1 MKYSLLVVVVVV
13 VSRAFGVCVEYLR
26 FLRSRVFFLSTC
38 DKKHRH
44 RNFLLRKKKHN
55 PSIAFFF
62 FFSLAFTTIRTLIQR
77 LRRTVTLA
85 TTTTTT
91 TTRRRMRIAAMPF
104 QRCRASSSATS
115 CSFTSSSSSS
125 AFSGNTRA
133 QLQQKLYRR
142 LPQKRYYSASVSS
155 EQQQQEQQQQR
166 KQTTSFADLGVPKQ
180 IVDLLRNA
188 GIEKPSVAQLAAL
201 PELIDLRK
209 LGGENE
215 EDAKAWSV
223 SMPSIAMQSHTGS
236 GKTLAYLIP
245 IFCDILRE
253 EEAME
258 KMDRDQKR
266 HVNDVRAMI
275 VAPSQELAMQIVR
288 TIETVL
294 GPYGKDIT
302 QQLIGGANAKRQEEG
317 LRKKR
322 PFIVVG
328 TPGRIAEMSRMGVLK
343 THGVSTLVIDEAD
356 DLLAS
361 NFRRDMARINEHCGK
376 GAKGGRRTIICSA
389 TLKKETMDAY
399 AYVAPDLKL
408 VLADYEM
415 NKPVESADDDDINK
429 TKDDRKEGTKE
440 ENIDNI
446 DDGKKEGEEED
457 IVEKARREAQMKKQ
471 VMINAEEQ
479 QVMNRGAVALPPHLQ
494 HLFIQAD
501 LNRKVDVLRRAVH
514 AMDVQR
520 CLIFVNFGRRSK
532 DVEGKLSARG
542 MPVASLH
549 GDMDKIQ
556 RERVLKKFK
565 SGEVRALLVSDLA
578 ARGLDIP
585 NCDCVFNLELPT
597 DEVHYVHR
605 AGRTGRMGAPGVV
618 VSISEQKENF
628 VLDKFAQKL
637 GIEIVKASPERG
649 RMNVKG
655 DKATF

>member
-1 MKYSLLVVVVVV
+1 MKMGSLTTRLH
-13 VSRAFGVCVEYLR
+13 
-26 FLRSRVFFLSTC
+26 VF
-38 DKKHRH
+38 R
-44 RNFLLRKKKHN
+44 RGGY
-55 PSIAFFF
+55 A
-62 FFSLAFTTIRTLIQR
+62 TT
-77 LRRTVTLA
+77 RRTTRP

-91 TTRRRMRIAAMPF
+91 AAPLTTFLNERERGRRFGTDTNNAFLARTAAAA
-104 QRCRASSSATS
+104 RDDDAGE
-115 CSFTSSSSSS
+115 TSSSSSS
-125 AFSGNTRA
+125 
-133 QLQQKLYRR
+133 
-142 LPQKRYYSASVSS
+142 SS
-155 EQQQQEQQQQR
+155 S
-166 KQTTSFADLGVPKQ
+166 SFADLGVPKQ
-180 IVDLLRNA
+180 IVDALRAA

-201 PELIDLRK
+201 PELIDSRTSED
-209 LGGENE
+209 EN
-215 EDAKAWSV
+215 DAARSQ

-258 KMDRDQKR
+258 KMDRNQKR

-294 GPYGKDIT
+294 GPYGRDIT
-302 QQLIGGANAKRQEEG
+302 QQLIGGANARRQEQG

-376 GAKGGRRTIICSA
+376 GVKGGRRTIICSA
-389 TLKKETMDAY
+389 TLRKETLDAY
-399 AYVAPDLKL
+399 AYVSPDLKL
-408 VLADYEM
+408 ILADYEM
-415 NKPVESADDDDINK
+415 NKTKEDADAV
-429 TKDDRKEGTKE
+429 KE
-440 ENIDNI
+440 ENETG
-446 DDGKKEGEEED
+446 DDED
-457 IVEKARREAQMKKQ
+457 VVEKVRRKAQMEKQ
-471 VMINAEEQ
+471 VTINAEEQ
-479 QVMNRGAVALPPHLQ
+479 QMMNRGAVALPPHLQ

-501 LNRKVDVLRRAVH
+501 RNRKVDVLRRAVH

-585 NCDCVFNLELPT
+585 NCDCVINLELPT

-618 VSISEQKENF
+618 VSICEQKENF
-628 VLDKFAQKL
+628 VVDKFAQKL
-637 GIEIVKASPERG
+637 GIEIVGASPEHG

>member
-1 MKYSLLVVVVVV
+1 MGSLTTRLHVFRCGGYATTTTTAAAGRCRGG
-13 VSRAFGVCVEYLR
+13 VSRSKREKGG
-26 FLRSRVFFLSTC
+26 SR
-38 DKKHRH
+38 
-44 RNFLLRKKKHN
+44 
-55 PSIAFFF
+55 
-62 FFSLAFTTIRTLIQR
+62 TII
-77 LRRTVTLA
+77 

-91 TTRRRMRIAAMPF
+91 TTTAVMAVMKRGAPTTLNERERGRRFGKDAFLARAAAA
-104 QRCRASSSATS
+104 REDDARET
-115 CSFTSSSSSS
+115 
-125 AFSGNTRA
+125 
-133 QLQQKLYRR
+133 L
-142 LPQKRYYSASVSS
+142 
-155 EQQQQEQQQQR
+155 
-166 KQTTSFADLGVPKQ
+166 SFADLGVPKQ
-180 IVDLLRNA
+180 IVDVLRAA

-201 PELIDLRK
+201 PELIDSRTSED
-209 LGGENE
+209 EN
-215 EDAKAWSV
+215 DAAWSQ

-258 KMDRDQKR
+258 KMDRNQKR

-294 GPYGKDIT
+294 GPYGRDIA
-302 QQLIGGANAKRQEEG
+302 QQLIGGANARRQEQG

-356 DLLAS
+356 ELLAS

-376 GAKGGRRTIICSA
+376 GVKGGRRTIICSA
-389 TLKKETMDAY
+389 TLRKETLDAY
-399 AYVAPDLKL
+399 AYVSPDLKL
-408 VLADYEM
+408 ILADYEM
-415 NKPVESADDDDINK
+415 NKTKEDADAV
-429 TKDDRKEGTKE
+429 KE
-440 ENIDNI
+440 ENETE
-446 DDGKKEGEEED
+446 DDED
-457 IVEKARREAQMKKQ
+457 VVEKVRRKAQMEKQ
-471 VMINAEEQ
+471 VTINAEEQ
-479 QVMNRGAVALPPHLQ
+479 QMMNRGAVALPPHLQ

-501 LNRKVDVLRRAVH
+501 RNRKVDVLRRAVH

-585 NCDCVFNLELPT
+585 NCDCVINLELPT

-618 VSISEQKENF
+618 VSICEQRENF
-628 VLDKFAQKL
+628 VVDKFAQKL
-637 GIEIVKASPERG
+637 GIEIVGASPERG

>member
-1 MKYSLLVVVVVV
+1 MKMGSLTTRLH
-13 VSRAFGVCVEYLR
+13 
-26 FLRSRVFFLSTC
+26 VF
-38 DKKHRH
+38 R
-44 RNFLLRKKKHN
+44 RGGY
-55 PSIAFFF
+55 A
-62 FFSLAFTTIRTLIQR
+62 TTRPTTTR
-77 LRRTVTLA
+77 PTTTRR

-91 TTRRRMRIAAMPF
+91 AALTTFLNERERGRRFGTDTNNAFLARTAAAA
-104 QRCRASSSATS
+104 RDDDAGE
-115 CSFTSSSSSS
+115 TSSSSSS
-125 AFSGNTRA
+125 
-133 QLQQKLYRR
+133 
-142 LPQKRYYSASVSS
+142 SS
-155 EQQQQEQQQQR
+155 
-166 KQTTSFADLGVPKQ
+166 SFADLGVPKQ
-180 IVDLLRNA
+180 IVDALRAA

-201 PELIDLRK
+201 PELIDSRTSED
-209 LGGENE
+209 EN
-215 EDAKAWSV
+215 DAARSQ

-258 KMDRDQKR
+258 KMDRNQKR

-294 GPYGKDIT
+294 GPYGRDIT
-302 QQLIGGANAKRQEEG
+302 QQLIGGANARRQEQG

-376 GAKGGRRTIICSA
+376 GVKGGRRTIICSA
-389 TLKKETMDAY
+389 TLRKETLDAY
-399 AYVAPDLKL
+399 AYVSPDLKL
-408 VLADYEM
+408 ILADYEM
-415 NKPVESADDDDINK
+415 NKTKEDADAV
-429 TKDDRKEGTKE
+429 KE
-440 ENIDNI
+440 ENETG
-446 DDGKKEGEEED
+446 DDED
-457 IVEKARREAQMKKQ
+457 VVEKVRRKAQMEKQ
-471 VMINAEEQ
+471 VTINAEEQ
-479 QVMNRGAVALPPHLQ
+479 QMMNRGAVALPPHLQ

-501 LNRKVDVLRRAVH
+501 RNRKVDVLRRAVH

-585 NCDCVFNLELPT
+585 NCDCVINLELPT

-618 VSISEQKENF
+618 VSICEQKENF
-628 VLDKFAQKL
+628 VVDKFAQKL
-637 GIEIVKASPERG
+637 GIEIVGASPEHG

>member
-1 MKYSLLVVVVVV
+1 MKMGSLTTRLH
-13 VSRAFGVCVEYLR
+13 
-26 FLRSRVFFLSTC
+26 VF
-38 DKKHRH
+38 R
-44 RNFLLRKKKHN
+44 RGGY
-55 PSIAFFF
+55 A
-62 FFSLAFTTIRTLIQR
+62 TT
-77 LRRTVTLA
+77 RRTTRP

-91 TTRRRMRIAAMPF
+91 AAPLTTFLNERERGRRFGTDTNNAFLARTAAAA
-104 QRCRASSSATS
+104 RDDDAGE
-115 CSFTSSSSSS
+115 TSSSSSS
-125 AFSGNTRA
+125 S
-133 QLQQKLYRR
+133 
-142 LPQKRYYSASVSS
+142 
-155 EQQQQEQQQQR
+155 
-166 KQTTSFADLGVPKQ
+166 SFADLGVPKQ
-180 IVDLLRNA
+180 IVDALRAA

-201 PELIDLRK
+201 PELIDSRTSED
-209 LGGENE
+209 EN
-215 EDAKAWSV
+215 DAARSQ

-258 KMDRDQKR
+258 KMDRNQKR

-294 GPYGKDIT
+294 GPYGRDIT
-302 QQLIGGANAKRQEEG
+302 QQLIGGANARRQEQG

-376 GAKGGRRTIICSA
+376 GVKGGRRTIICSA
-389 TLKKETMDAY
+389 TLRKETLDAY
-399 AYVAPDLKL
+399 AYVSPDLKL
-408 VLADYEM
+408 ILADYEM
-415 NKPVESADDDDINK
+415 NKTKEDADAV
-429 TKDDRKEGTKE
+429 KE
-440 ENIDNI
+440 ENETG
-446 DDGKKEGEEED
+446 DDED
-457 IVEKARREAQMKKQ
+457 VVEKVRRKAQMEKQ
-471 VMINAEEQ
+471 VTINAEEQ
-479 QVMNRGAVALPPHLQ
+479 QMMNRGAVALPPHLQ

-501 LNRKVDVLRRAVH
+501 RNRKVDVLRRAVH

-549 GDMDKIQ
+549 GDLDKIQ

-585 NCDCVFNLELPT
+585 NCDCVINLELPT

-618 VSISEQKENF
+618 VSICEQKENF
-628 VLDKFAQKL
+628 VVDKFAQKL
-637 GIEIVKASPERG
+637 GIEIVGASPEHG

>member
-1 MKYSLLVVVVVV
+1 MKMGSLTTRLH
-13 VSRAFGVCVEYLR
+13 
-26 FLRSRVFFLSTC
+26 VF
-38 DKKHRH
+38 R
-44 RNFLLRKKKHN
+44 RGGY
-55 PSIAFFF
+55 A
-62 FFSLAFTTIRTLIQR
+62 TT
-77 LRRTVTLA
+77 RRTTRP
-85 TTTTTT
+85 TTTTTAAPLT
-91 TTRRRMRIAAMPF
+91 TFLNERERGRRFGTDTNNAFLARTAAAA
-104 QRCRASSSATS
+104 RDDDAGE
-115 CSFTSSSSSS
+115 TSSSS
-125 AFSGNTRA
+125 
-133 QLQQKLYRR
+133 
-142 LPQKRYYSASVSS
+142 
-155 EQQQQEQQQQR
+155 
-166 KQTTSFADLGVPKQ
+166 SFADLGVPKQ
-180 IVDLLRNA
+180 IVDALRAA

-201 PELIDLRK
+201 PELIDSRTSED
-209 LGGENE
+209 EN
-215 EDAKAWSV
+215 DAARSQ

-258 KMDRDQKR
+258 KMDRNQKR

-294 GPYGKDIT
+294 GPYGRDIT
-302 QQLIGGANAKRQEEG
+302 QQLIGGANARRQEQG

-376 GAKGGRRTIICSA
+376 GVKGGRRTIICSA
-389 TLKKETMDAY
+389 TLRKETLDAY
-399 AYVAPDLKL
+399 AYVSPDLKL
-408 VLADYEM
+408 ILADYEM
-415 NKPVESADDDDINK
+415 NKTKEDADAV
-429 TKDDRKEGTKE
+429 KE
-440 ENIDNI
+440 ENETG
-446 DDGKKEGEEED
+446 DDED
-457 IVEKARREAQMKKQ
+457 VVEKVRRKAQMEKQ
-471 VMINAEEQ
+471 VTINAEEQ
-479 QVMNRGAVALPPHLQ
+479 QMMNRGAVALPPHLQ

-501 LNRKVDVLRRAVH
+501 RNRKVDVLRRAVH

-585 NCDCVFNLELPT
+585 NCDCVINLELPT

-618 VSISEQKENF
+618 VSICEQKENF
-628 VLDKFAQKL
+628 VVDKFAQKL
-637 GIEIVKASPERG
+637 GIEIVGASPEHG

>member
-1 MKYSLLVVVVVV
+1 MKMGSLTTRLH
-13 VSRAFGVCVEYLR
+13 
-26 FLRSRVFFLSTC
+26 VF
-38 DKKHRH
+38 R
-44 RNFLLRKKKHN
+44 RGGY
-55 PSIAFFF
+55 A
-62 FFSLAFTTIRTLIQR
+62 TT
-77 LRRTVTLA
+77 RRTTRP

-91 TTRRRMRIAAMPF
+91 ATPLTTFLNERERGRRFRTDTNNAFLARTAAAA
-104 QRCRASSSATS
+104 RDDDAGE
-115 CSFTSSSSSS
+115 TSSSSSS
-125 AFSGNTRA
+125 
-133 QLQQKLYRR
+133 
-142 LPQKRYYSASVSS
+142 SS
-155 EQQQQEQQQQR
+155 S
-166 KQTTSFADLGVPKQ
+166 SFADLGVPKQ
-180 IVDLLRNA
+180 IVDALRAA

-201 PELIDLRK
+201 PELIDSRTSED
-209 LGGENE
+209 EN
-215 EDAKAWSV
+215 DAARSQ

-258 KMDRDQKR
+258 KMDRNQKR

-294 GPYGKDIT
+294 GPYGRDIT
-302 QQLIGGANAKRQEEG
+302 QQLIGGANARRQEQG

-376 GAKGGRRTIICSA
+376 GVKGGRRTIICSA
-389 TLKKETMDAY
+389 TLRKETLDAY
-399 AYVAPDLKL
+399 AYVSPDLKL
-408 VLADYEM
+408 ILADYEM
-415 NKPVESADDDDINK
+415 NKTKEDADAV
-429 TKDDRKEGTKE
+429 KE
-440 ENIDNI
+440 ENETG
-446 DDGKKEGEEED
+446 DDED
-457 IVEKARREAQMKKQ
+457 VVEKVRRKAQMEKQ
-471 VMINAEEQ
+471 VTINAEEQ
-479 QVMNRGAVALPPHLQ
+479 QMMNRGAVALPPHLQ

-501 LNRKVDVLRRAVH
+501 RNRKVDVLRRAVH

-549 GDMDKIQ
+549 GDLDKIQ

-585 NCDCVFNLELPT
+585 NCDCVINLELPT

-618 VSISEQKENF
+618 VSICEQKENF
-628 VLDKFAQKL
+628 VVDKFAQKL
-637 GIEIVKASPERG
+637 GIEIVGASPEHG

>member
-1 MKYSLLVVVVVV
+1 MKMGSLTTRLH
-13 VSRAFGVCVEYLR
+13 
-26 FLRSRVFFLSTC
+26 VF
-38 DKKHRH
+38 R
-44 RNFLLRKKKHN
+44 RGGY
-55 PSIAFFF
+55 A
-62 FFSLAFTTIRTLIQR
+62 TT
-77 LRRTVTLA
+77 RRTTRP

-91 TTRRRMRIAAMPF
+91 ATPLTTFLNERERGRRFRTDTNNAFLARTAAAA
-104 QRCRASSSATS
+104 RDDDAGE
-115 CSFTSSSSSS
+115 TSSSSSS
-125 AFSGNTRA
+125 S
-133 QLQQKLYRR
+133 
-142 LPQKRYYSASVSS
+142 
-155 EQQQQEQQQQR
+155 
-166 KQTTSFADLGVPKQ
+166 SFADLGVPKQ
-180 IVDLLRNA
+180 IVDALRAA

-201 PELIDLRK
+201 PELIDSRTSED
-209 LGGENE
+209 EN
-215 EDAKAWSV
+215 DAARSQ

-258 KMDRDQKR
+258 KMDRNQKR

-294 GPYGKDIT
+294 GPYGRDIT
-302 QQLIGGANAKRQEEG
+302 QQLIGGANARRQEQG

-376 GAKGGRRTIICSA
+376 GVKGGRRTIICSA
-389 TLKKETMDAY
+389 TLRKETLDAY
-399 AYVAPDLKL
+399 AYVSPDLKL
-408 VLADYEM
+408 ILADYEM
-415 NKPVESADDDDINK
+415 NKTKEDADAV
-429 TKDDRKEGTKE
+429 KE
-440 ENIDNI
+440 ENETG
-446 DDGKKEGEEED
+446 DDED
-457 IVEKARREAQMKKQ
+457 VVEKVRRKAQMEKQ
-471 VMINAEEQ
+471 VTINAEEQ
-479 QVMNRGAVALPPHLQ
+479 QMMNRGAVALPPHLQ

-501 LNRKVDVLRRAVH
+501 RNRKVDVLRRAVH

-585 NCDCVFNLELPT
+585 NCDCVINLELPT

-618 VSISEQKENF
+618 VSICEQKENF
-628 VLDKFAQKL
+628 VVDKFAQKL
-637 GIEIVKASPERG
+637 GIEIVGASPEHG

>member
-1 MKYSLLVVVVVV
+1 
-13 VSRAFGVCVEYLR
+13 
-26 FLRSRVFFLSTC
+26 
-38 DKKHRH
+38 
-44 RNFLLRKKKHN
+44 
-55 PSIAFFF
+55 
-62 FFSLAFTTIRTLIQR
+62 
-77 LRRTVTLA
+77 
-85 TTTTTT
+85 
-91 TTRRRMRIAAMPF
+91 MPF
-104 QRCRASSSATS
+104 QRCASSSATS
-115 CSFTSSSSSS
+115 CSFTSSSSS

-133 QLQQKLYRR
+133 QLQQKLCYRR

-155 EQQQQEQQQQR
+155 EQQQQQQQQ
-166 KQTTSFADLGVPKQ
+166 KQTSSFADLGVPKQ

-258 KMDRDQKR
+258 KMDRNQKR

-302 QQLIGGANAKRQEEG
+302 QQLIGGANARRQEEG

-429 TKDDRKEGTKE
+429 IKDDGKEGTKE
-440 ENIDNI
+440 ENN
-446 DDGKKEGEEED
+446 DDKKEEGEEED

>member
-1 MKYSLLVVVVVV
+1 MGSLTTRLH
-13 VSRAFGVCVEYLR
+13 
-26 FLRSRVFFLSTC
+26 VF
-38 DKKHRH
+38 R
-44 RNFLLRKKKHN
+44 RGGY
-55 PSIAFFF
+55 A
-62 FFSLAFTTIRTLIQR
+62 TT
-77 LRRTVTLA
+77 RRTTRP

-91 TTRRRMRIAAMPF
+91 AAPLTTFLNERERGRRFRTDTNNAFLARTAAAA
-104 QRCRASSSATS
+104 RDDDAGE
-115 CSFTSSSSSS
+115 TSSSSSS
-125 AFSGNTRA
+125 
-133 QLQQKLYRR
+133 
-142 LPQKRYYSASVSS
+142 SS
-155 EQQQQEQQQQR
+155 
-166 KQTTSFADLGVPKQ
+166 SFADLGVPKQ
-180 IVDLLRNA
+180 IVDALRAA

-201 PELIDLRK
+201 PELIDSRTSED
-209 LGGENE
+209 EN
-215 EDAKAWSV
+215 DAARSQ

-258 KMDRDQKR
+258 KMDRNQKR

-294 GPYGKDIT
+294 GPYGRDIT
-302 QQLIGGANAKRQEEG
+302 QQLIGGANARRQEQG

-376 GAKGGRRTIICSA
+376 GVKGGRRTIICSA
-389 TLKKETMDAY
+389 TLRKETLDAY
-399 AYVAPDLKL
+399 AYVSPDLKL
-408 VLADYEM
+408 ILADYEM
-415 NKPVESADDDDINK
+415 NKTKEDADAV
-429 TKDDRKEGTKE
+429 KE
-440 ENIDNI
+440 ENETG
-446 DDGKKEGEEED
+446 DDED
-457 IVEKARREAQMKKQ
+457 VVEKVRRKAQMEKQ
-471 VMINAEEQ
+471 VTINAEEQ
-479 QVMNRGAVALPPHLQ
+479 QMMNRGAVALPPHLQ

-501 LNRKVDVLRRAVH
+501 RNRKVDVLRRAVH

-585 NCDCVFNLELPT
+585 NCDCVINLELPT

-618 VSISEQKENF
+618 VSICEQKENF
-628 VLDKFAQKL
+628 VVDKFAQKL
-637 GIEIVKASPERG
+637 GIEIVGASPEHG

>member
-1 MKYSLLVVVVVV
+1 MKMGSLTTRLH
-13 VSRAFGVCVEYLR
+13 
-26 FLRSRVFFLSTC
+26 VF
-38 DKKHRH
+38 R
-44 RNFLLRKKKHN
+44 RGGY
-55 PSIAFFF
+55 A
-62 FFSLAFTTIRTLIQR
+62 TT
-77 LRRTVTLA
+77 RRTTRP

-91 TTRRRMRIAAMPF
+91 AAPLTTFLNERERGRRFRTDTNNAFLARTAAAA
-104 QRCRASSSATS
+104 RDDDAGE
-115 CSFTSSSSSS
+115 TSSSSSS
-125 AFSGNTRA
+125 
-133 QLQQKLYRR
+133 
-142 LPQKRYYSASVSS
+142 SS
-155 EQQQQEQQQQR
+155 
-166 KQTTSFADLGVPKQ
+166 SFADLGVPKQ
-180 IVDLLRNA
+180 IVDALRAA

-201 PELIDLRK
+201 PELIDSRTSED
-209 LGGENE
+209 EN
-215 EDAKAWSV
+215 DAARSQ

-258 KMDRDQKR
+258 KMDRNQKR
-266 HVNDVRAMI
+266 HVNDIRAMI

-294 GPYGKDIT
+294 GPYGRDIT
-302 QQLIGGANAKRQEEG
+302 QQLIGGANARRQEQG

-376 GAKGGRRTIICSA
+376 GVKGGRRTIICSA
-389 TLKKETMDAY
+389 TLRKETLDAY
-399 AYVAPDLKL
+399 AYVSPDLKL
-408 VLADYEM
+408 ILADYEM
-415 NKPVESADDDDINK
+415 NKTKEDADAV
-429 TKDDRKEGTKE
+429 KE
-440 ENIDNI
+440 ENETG
-446 DDGKKEGEEED
+446 DDED
-457 IVEKARREAQMKKQ
+457 VVEKVRRKAQMEKQ
-471 VMINAEEQ
+471 VTINAEEQ
-479 QVMNRGAVALPPHLQ
+479 QMMNRGAVALPPHLQ

-501 LNRKVDVLRRAVH
+501 RNRKVDVLRRAVH

-549 GDMDKIQ
+549 GDLDKIQ

-585 NCDCVFNLELPT
+585 NCDCVINLELPT

-618 VSISEQKENF
+618 VSICEQKENF
-628 VLDKFAQKL
+628 VVDKFAQKL
-637 GIEIVKASPERG
+637 GIEIVGASPEHG

>member
-1 MKYSLLVVVVVV
+1 MKMGSLTTRLH
-13 VSRAFGVCVEYLR
+13 
-26 FLRSRVFFLSTC
+26 VF
-38 DKKHRH
+38 R
-44 RNFLLRKKKHN
+44 RGGY
-55 PSIAFFF
+55 A
-62 FFSLAFTTIRTLIQR
+62 TT
-77 LRRTVTLA
+77 RRTTRP

-91 TTRRRMRIAAMPF
+91 ATPLTTFLNERERGRRFRTDTNNAFLARTAAAA
-104 QRCRASSSATS
+104 RDDDAGE
-115 CSFTSSSSSS
+115 TSSSSSS
-125 AFSGNTRA
+125 
-133 QLQQKLYRR
+133 
-142 LPQKRYYSASVSS
+142 SS
-155 EQQQQEQQQQR
+155 SS
-166 KQTTSFADLGVPKQ
+166 SFADLGVPKQ
-180 IVDLLRNA
+180 IVDALRAA

-201 PELIDLRK
+201 PELIDSRTSED
-209 LGGENE
+209 EN
-215 EDAKAWSV
+215 DAARSQ

-258 KMDRDQKR
+258 KMDRNQKR

-294 GPYGKDIT
+294 GPYGRDIT
-302 QQLIGGANAKRQEEG
+302 QQLIGGANARRQEQG

-376 GAKGGRRTIICSA
+376 GVKGGRRTIICSA
-389 TLKKETMDAY
+389 TLRKETLDAY
-399 AYVAPDLKL
+399 AYVSPDLKL
-408 VLADYEM
+408 ILADYEM
-415 NKPVESADDDDINK
+415 NKTKEDADAV
-429 TKDDRKEGTKE
+429 KE
-440 ENIDNI
+440 ENETG
-446 DDGKKEGEEED
+446 DDED
-457 IVEKARREAQMKKQ
+457 VVEKVRRKAQMEKQ
-471 VMINAEEQ
+471 VTINAEEQ
-479 QVMNRGAVALPPHLQ
+479 QMMNRGAVALPPHLQ

-501 LNRKVDVLRRAVH
+501 RNRKVDVLRRAVH

-549 GDMDKIQ
+549 GDLDKIQ

-585 NCDCVFNLELPT
+585 NCDCVINLELPT

-618 VSISEQKENF
+618 VSICEQKENF
-628 VLDKFAQKL
+628 VVDKFAQKL
-637 GIEIVKASPERG
+637 GIEIVGASPANG

>member
-1 MKYSLLVVVVVV
+1 MKMGSLTTRLH
-13 VSRAFGVCVEYLR
+13 
-26 FLRSRVFFLSTC
+26 VF
-38 DKKHRH
+38 R
-44 RNFLLRKKKHN
+44 RGGY
-55 PSIAFFF
+55 A
-62 FFSLAFTTIRTLIQR
+62 TT
-77 LRRTVTLA
+77 RRTTRP

-91 TTRRRMRIAAMPF
+91 ATPLTTFLNERERGRRFRTDTNNAFLARTAAAA
-104 QRCRASSSATS
+104 RDDDAGE
-115 CSFTSSSSSS
+115 TSSSSSS
-125 AFSGNTRA
+125 
-133 QLQQKLYRR
+133 
-142 LPQKRYYSASVSS
+142 SS
-155 EQQQQEQQQQR
+155 
-166 KQTTSFADLGVPKQ
+166 SFADLGVPKQ
-180 IVDLLRNA
+180 IVDALRAA

-201 PELIDLRK
+201 PELIDSRTSED
-209 LGGENE
+209 EN
-215 EDAKAWSV
+215 DAARSQ

-258 KMDRDQKR
+258 KMDRNQKR

-294 GPYGKDIT
+294 GPYGRDIT
-302 QQLIGGANAKRQEEG
+302 QQLIGGANARRQEQG

-376 GAKGGRRTIICSA
+376 GVKGGRRTIICSA
-389 TLKKETMDAY
+389 TLRKETLDAY
-399 AYVAPDLKL
+399 AYVSPDLKL
-408 VLADYEM
+408 ILADYEM
-415 NKPVESADDDDINK
+415 NKTKEDADAV
-429 TKDDRKEGTKE
+429 KE
-440 ENIDNI
+440 ENETG
-446 DDGKKEGEEED
+446 DDED
-457 IVEKARREAQMKKQ
+457 VVEKVRRKAQMEKQ
-471 VMINAEEQ
+471 VTINAEEQ
-479 QVMNRGAVALPPHLQ
+479 QMMNRGAVALPPHLQ

-501 LNRKVDVLRRAVH
+501 RNRKVDVLRRAVH

-549 GDMDKIQ
+549 GDLDKIQ

-585 NCDCVFNLELPT
+585 NCDCVINLELPT

-618 VSISEQKENF
+618 VSICEQKENF
-628 VLDKFAQKL
+628 VVDKFAQKL
-637 GIEIVKASPERG
+637 GIEIVGASPEHG

>member
-1 MKYSLLVVVVVV
+1 MKMGSLTTRLH
-13 VSRAFGVCVEYLR
+13 
-26 FLRSRVFFLSTC
+26 VF
-38 DKKHRH
+38 R
-44 RNFLLRKKKHN
+44 RGGY
-55 PSIAFFF
+55 A
-62 FFSLAFTTIRTLIQR
+62 TT
-77 LRRTVTLA
+77 RRTTRP

-91 TTRRRMRIAAMPF
+91 AAPLPTFLNERERGRRFRTDTNNAFLARTAAAA
-104 QRCRASSSATS
+104 RDDDAGE
-115 CSFTSSSSSS
+115 TSSSSSS
-125 AFSGNTRA
+125 
-133 QLQQKLYRR
+133 
-142 LPQKRYYSASVSS
+142 SS
-155 EQQQQEQQQQR
+155 S
-166 KQTTSFADLGVPKQ
+166 SFADLGVPKQ
-180 IVDLLRNA
+180 IVDALRAA

-201 PELIDLRK
+201 PELIDSRTSED
-209 LGGENE
+209 EN
-215 EDAKAWSV
+215 DAARSQ

-258 KMDRDQKR
+258 KMDRNQKR

-294 GPYGKDIT
+294 GPYGRDIT
-302 QQLIGGANAKRQEEG
+302 QQLIGGANARRQEQG

-376 GAKGGRRTIICSA
+376 GVKGGRRTIICSA
-389 TLKKETMDAY
+389 TLRKETLDAY
-399 AYVAPDLKL
+399 AYVSPDLKL
-408 VLADYEM
+408 ILADYEM
-415 NKPVESADDDDINK
+415 NKTKEDADAV
-429 TKDDRKEGTKE
+429 KE
-440 ENIDNI
+440 ENETG
-446 DDGKKEGEEED
+446 DDED
-457 IVEKARREAQMKKQ
+457 VVEKVRRKAQMEKQ
-471 VMINAEEQ
+471 VTINAEEQ
-479 QVMNRGAVALPPHLQ
+479 QMMNRGAVALPPHLQ

-501 LNRKVDVLRRAVH
+501 RNRKVDVLRRAVH

-549 GDMDKIQ
+549 GDLDKIQ

-585 NCDCVFNLELPT
+585 NCDCVINLELPT

-618 VSISEQKENF
+618 VSICEQKENF
-628 VLDKFAQKL
+628 VVDKFAQKL
-637 GIEIVKASPERG
+637 GIEIVGASPEHG

>member
-1 MKYSLLVVVVVV
+1 MKMGSLTTRLH
-13 VSRAFGVCVEYLR
+13 
-26 FLRSRVFFLSTC
+26 VF
-38 DKKHRH
+38 R
-44 RNFLLRKKKHN
+44 RGGY
-55 PSIAFFF
+55 A
-62 FFSLAFTTIRTLIQR
+62 TT
-77 LRRTVTLA
+77 RRTTRP

-91 TTRRRMRIAAMPF
+91 AAPLTTFLNERERGRRFRTDTNNAFLARTAAAA
-104 QRCRASSSATS
+104 RDDDAGE
-115 CSFTSSSSSS
+115 TSSSSSS
-125 AFSGNTRA
+125 
-133 QLQQKLYRR
+133 
-142 LPQKRYYSASVSS
+142 SS
-155 EQQQQEQQQQR
+155 
-166 KQTTSFADLGVPKQ
+166 SFADLGVPKQ
-180 IVDLLRNA
+180 IVDALRAA

-201 PELIDLRK
+201 PELIDSRTSED
-209 LGGENE
+209 EN
-215 EDAKAWSV
+215 DAARSQ

-258 KMDRDQKR
+258 KMDRNQKR

-294 GPYGKDIT
+294 GPYGRDIT
-302 QQLIGGANAKRQEEG
+302 QQLIGGANARRQEQG

-376 GAKGGRRTIICSA
+376 GVKGGRRTIICSA
-389 TLKKETMDAY
+389 TLRKETLDAY
-399 AYVAPDLKL
+399 AYVSPDLKL
-408 VLADYEM
+408 ILADYEM
-415 NKPVESADDDDINK
+415 NKTKEDADAV
-429 TKDDRKEGTKE
+429 KE
-440 ENIDNI
+440 ENETG
-446 DDGKKEGEEED
+446 DDED
-457 IVEKARREAQMKKQ
+457 VVEKVRRKAQMEKQ
-471 VMINAEEQ
+471 VTINAEEQ
-479 QVMNRGAVALPPHLQ
+479 QMMNRGAVALPPHLQ

-501 LNRKVDVLRRAVH
+501 RNRKVDVLRRAVH

-585 NCDCVFNLELPT
+585 NCDCVINLELPT

-618 VSISEQKENF
+618 VSICEQKENF
-628 VLDKFAQKL
+628 VVDKFAQKL
-637 GIEIVKASPERG
+637 GIEIVGASPEHG

>member
-1 MKYSLLVVVVVV
+1 MKMGSLTTRLH
-13 VSRAFGVCVEYLR
+13 
-26 FLRSRVFFLSTC
+26 VF
-38 DKKHRH
+38 R
-44 RNFLLRKKKHN
+44 RGGY
-55 PSIAFFF
+55 A
-62 FFSLAFTTIRTLIQR
+62 TT
-77 LRRTVTLA
+77 RRTTRP

-91 TTRRRMRIAAMPF
+91 AAPLTTFLNERERGRRFRTDTNNAFLARTAAAA
-104 QRCRASSSATS
+104 RDDDAGE
-115 CSFTSSSSSS
+115 TSSSSSS
-125 AFSGNTRA
+125 S
-133 QLQQKLYRR
+133 
-142 LPQKRYYSASVSS
+142 
-155 EQQQQEQQQQR
+155 
-166 KQTTSFADLGVPKQ
+166 SFADLGVPKQ
-180 IVDLLRNA
+180 IVDALRAA

-201 PELIDLRK
+201 PELIDSRTSED
-209 LGGENE
+209 EN
-215 EDAKAWSV
+215 DAARSQ

-258 KMDRDQKR
+258 KMDRNQKR

-294 GPYGKDIT
+294 GPYGRDIT
-302 QQLIGGANAKRQEEG
+302 QQLIGGANARRQEQG

-376 GAKGGRRTIICSA
+376 GVKGGRRTIICSA
-389 TLKKETMDAY
+389 TLRKETLDAY
-399 AYVAPDLKL
+399 AYVSPDLKL
-408 VLADYEM
+408 ILADYEM
-415 NKPVESADDDDINK
+415 NKTKEDADAV
-429 TKDDRKEGTKE
+429 KE
-440 ENIDNI
+440 ENETG
-446 DDGKKEGEEED
+446 DDED
-457 IVEKARREAQMKKQ
+457 VVEKVRRKAQMEKQ
-471 VMINAEEQ
+471 VTINAEEQ
-479 QVMNRGAVALPPHLQ
+479 QMMNRGAVALPPHLQ

-501 LNRKVDVLRRAVH
+501 RNRKVDVLRRAVH

-585 NCDCVFNLELPT
+585 NCDCVINLELPT

-618 VSISEQKENF
+618 VSICEQKENF
-628 VLDKFAQKL
+628 VVDKFAQKL
-637 GIEIVKASPERG
+637 GIEIVGASPEHG

>member
-1 MKYSLLVVVVVV
+1 MKMGSLTTRLH
-13 VSRAFGVCVEYLR
+13 
-26 FLRSRVFFLSTC
+26 VF
-38 DKKHRH
+38 R
-44 RNFLLRKKKHN
+44 RGGY
-55 PSIAFFF
+55 A
-62 FFSLAFTTIRTLIQR
+62 TT
-77 LRRTVTLA
+77 RRTTRP
-85 TTTTTT
+85 TTTTTAAPLT
-91 TTRRRMRIAAMPF
+91 TFLNERERGRRFGTDTNNAFLARTAAAA
-104 QRCRASSSATS
+104 RDDDAGE
-115 CSFTSSSSSS
+115 TSSSSSS
-125 AFSGNTRA
+125 
-133 QLQQKLYRR
+133 
-142 LPQKRYYSASVSS
+142 SS
-155 EQQQQEQQQQR
+155 
-166 KQTTSFADLGVPKQ
+166 SFADLGVPKQ
-180 IVDLLRNA
+180 IVDALRAA

-201 PELIDLRK
+201 PELIDSRTSED
-209 LGGENE
+209 EN
-215 EDAKAWSV
+215 DAARSQ

-258 KMDRDQKR
+258 KMDRNQKR

-294 GPYGKDIT
+294 GPYGRDIT
-302 QQLIGGANAKRQEEG
+302 QQLIGGANARRQEQG

-376 GAKGGRRTIICSA
+376 GVKGGRRTIICSA
-389 TLKKETMDAY
+389 TLRKETLDAY
-399 AYVAPDLKL
+399 AYVSPDLKL
-408 VLADYEM
+408 ILADYEM
-415 NKPVESADDDDINK
+415 NKTKEDADAV
-429 TKDDRKEGTKE
+429 KE
-440 ENIDNI
+440 ENETG
-446 DDGKKEGEEED
+446 DDED
-457 IVEKARREAQMKKQ
+457 VVEKVRRKAQMEKQ
-471 VMINAEEQ
+471 VTINAEEQ
-479 QVMNRGAVALPPHLQ
+479 QMMNRGAVALPPHLQ

-501 LNRKVDVLRRAVH
+501 RNRKVDVLRRAVH

-585 NCDCVFNLELPT
+585 NCDCVINLELPT

-618 VSISEQKENF
+618 VSICEQKENF
-628 VLDKFAQKL
+628 VVDKFAQKL
-637 GIEIVKASPERG
+637 GIEIVGASPEHG

>member
-1 MKYSLLVVVVVV
+1 MKMGSLTTRLH
-13 VSRAFGVCVEYLR
+13 
-26 FLRSRVFFLSTC
+26 VF
-38 DKKHRH
+38 R
-44 RNFLLRKKKHN
+44 RGGY
-55 PSIAFFF
+55 A
-62 FFSLAFTTIRTLIQR
+62 TT
-77 LRRTVTLA
+77 RRTTRP
-85 TTTTTT
+85 TTTTTAAPLT
-91 TTRRRMRIAAMPF
+91 TFLNERERGRRFGTDTNNAFLARTAAAA
-104 QRCRASSSATS
+104 RDDDAGE
-115 CSFTSSSSSS
+115 TSSSS
-125 AFSGNTRA
+125 
-133 QLQQKLYRR
+133 
-142 LPQKRYYSASVSS
+142 
-155 EQQQQEQQQQR
+155 
-166 KQTTSFADLGVPKQ
+166 SFADLGVPKQ
-180 IVDLLRNA
+180 IVDALRAA

-201 PELIDLRK
+201 PELIDSRTSED
-209 LGGENE
+209 EN
-215 EDAKAWSV
+215 DAARSQ

-258 KMDRDQKR
+258 KMDRNQKR

-294 GPYGKDIT
+294 GPYGRDIT
-302 QQLIGGANAKRQEEG
+302 QQLIGGANARRQEQG

-356 DLLAS
+356 ELLAS

-376 GAKGGRRTIICSA
+376 GVKGGRRTIICSA
-389 TLKKETMDAY
+389 TLRKETLDAY
-399 AYVAPDLKL
+399 AYVSPDLKL
-408 VLADYEM
+408 ILADYEM
-415 NKPVESADDDDINK
+415 NKTKEDADAV
-429 TKDDRKEGTKE
+429 KE
-440 ENIDNI
+440 ENETG
-446 DDGKKEGEEED
+446 DDED
-457 IVEKARREAQMKKQ
+457 VVEKVRRKAQMEKQ
-471 VMINAEEQ
+471 VTINAEEQ
-479 QVMNRGAVALPPHLQ
+479 QMMNRGAVALPPHLQ

-501 LNRKVDVLRRAVH
+501 RNRKVDVLRRAVH

-549 GDMDKIQ
+549 GDLDKIQ

-585 NCDCVFNLELPT
+585 NCDCVINLELPT

-618 VSISEQKENF
+618 VSICEQKENF
-628 VLDKFAQKL
+628 VVDKFAQKL
-637 GIEIVKASPERG
+637 GIEIVGASPEHG

>member
-1 MKYSLLVVVVVV
+1 MKMGSLTTRLHVFRCGGYAKTTTTTAAAGRCRGGCRSKREKGG
-13 VSRAFGVCVEYLR
+13 SR
-26 FLRSRVFFLSTC
+26 
-38 DKKHRH
+38 
-44 RNFLLRKKKHN
+44 
-55 PSIAFFF
+55 
-62 FFSLAFTTIRTLIQR
+62 TII
-77 LRRTVTLA
+77 

-91 TTRRRMRIAAMPF
+91 TTAVTAVMKRGAPTTLNERERGRRFGKDAFLARAAAA
-104 QRCRASSSATS
+104 REDDARET
-115 CSFTSSSSSS
+115 
-125 AFSGNTRA
+125 
-133 QLQQKLYRR
+133 L
-142 LPQKRYYSASVSS
+142 
-155 EQQQQEQQQQR
+155 
-166 KQTTSFADLGVPKQ
+166 SFADLGVPKQ
-180 IVDLLRNA
+180 IVDVLRAA

-201 PELIDLRK
+201 PELIDSRTSED
-209 LGGENE
+209 ENE
-215 EDAKAWSV
+215 NDAAWSQ
-223 SMPSIAMQSHTGS
+223 SMPSIGMQSHTGS

-258 KMDRDQKR
+258 KMDRNQKR

-294 GPYGKDIT
+294 GPYGRDIT
-302 QQLIGGANAKRQEEG
+302 QQLIGGANARRQEQG

-356 DLLAS
+356 ELLAS

-376 GAKGGRRTIICSA
+376 GVKGGRRTIICSA
-389 TLKKETMDAY
+389 TLRKETLDAY
-399 AYVAPDLKL
+399 AYVSPDLKL
-408 VLADYEM
+408 ILADYEM
-415 NKPVESADDDDINK
+415 NKTKEDADAV
-429 TKDDRKEGTKE
+429 KE
-440 ENIDNI
+440 ENETE
-446 DDGKKEGEEED
+446 DDED
-457 IVEKARREAQMKKQ
+457 VVEKVRRKAQMEKQ
-471 VMINAEEQ
+471 VTINAEEQ
-479 QVMNRGAVALPPHLQ
+479 QMMNRGAVALPPHLQ

-501 LNRKVDVLRRAVH
+501 RNRKVDVLRRAVH

-585 NCDCVFNLELPT
+585 NCDCVINLELPT

-618 VSISEQKENF
+618 VSICEQRENF
-628 VLDKFAQKL
+628 VVDKFAQKL
-637 GIEIVKASPERG
+637 GIEIVGASPERG

>member
-1 MKYSLLVVVVVV
+1 MKMGSLTTRLH
-13 VSRAFGVCVEYLR
+13 
-26 FLRSRVFFLSTC
+26 VF
-38 DKKHRH
+38 R
-44 RNFLLRKKKHN
+44 RGGY
-55 PSIAFFF
+55 A
-62 FFSLAFTTIRTLIQR
+62 TT
-77 LRRTVTLA
+77 RRTTRP

-91 TTRRRMRIAAMPF
+91 AAPLTTFLNERERGRRFGTDTNNAFLARTAAAA
-104 QRCRASSSATS
+104 RDDDAGE
-115 CSFTSSSSSS
+115 TSSSSSS
-125 AFSGNTRA
+125 
-133 QLQQKLYRR
+133 
-142 LPQKRYYSASVSS
+142 SS
-155 EQQQQEQQQQR
+155 
-166 KQTTSFADLGVPKQ
+166 SFADLGVPKQ
-180 IVDLLRNA
+180 IVDALRAA

-201 PELIDLRK
+201 PELIDSRTSED
-209 LGGENE
+209 EN
-215 EDAKAWSV
+215 DAARSQ

-258 KMDRDQKR
+258 KMDRNQKR

-294 GPYGKDIT
+294 GPYGRDIT
-302 QQLIGGANAKRQEEG
+302 QQLIGGANARRQEQG

-376 GAKGGRRTIICSA
+376 GVKGGRRTIICSA
-389 TLKKETMDAY
+389 TLRKETLDAY
-399 AYVAPDLKL
+399 AYVSPDLKL
-408 VLADYEM
+408 ILADYEM
-415 NKPVESADDDDINK
+415 NKTKEDADAV
-429 TKDDRKEGTKE
+429 KE
-440 ENIDNI
+440 ENETG
-446 DDGKKEGEEED
+446 DDED
-457 IVEKARREAQMKKQ
+457 VVEKVRRKAQMEKQ
-471 VMINAEEQ
+471 VTINAEEQ
-479 QVMNRGAVALPPHLQ
+479 QMMNRGAVALPPHLQ

-501 LNRKVDVLRRAVH
+501 RNRKVDVLRRAVH

-585 NCDCVFNLELPT
+585 NCDCVINLELPT

-618 VSISEQKENF
+618 VSICEQKENF
-628 VLDKFAQKL
+628 VVDKFAQKL
-637 GIEIVKASPERG
+637 GIEIVGASPEHG

>member
-1 MKYSLLVVVVVV
+1 MKMGSLTTRLHVFRCGGYAKTTTTTAAAGRCRGGCRSKREKGG
-13 VSRAFGVCVEYLR
+13 SR
-26 FLRSRVFFLSTC
+26 
-38 DKKHRH
+38 
-44 RNFLLRKKKHN
+44 
-55 PSIAFFF
+55 
-62 FFSLAFTTIRTLIQR
+62 TII
-77 LRRTVTLA
+77 

-91 TTRRRMRIAAMPF
+91 TTTAVTAVMKRGAPTTLNERERGRRFGKDAFLARAAAA
-104 QRCRASSSATS
+104 REDDARET
-115 CSFTSSSSSS
+115 
-125 AFSGNTRA
+125 
-133 QLQQKLYRR
+133 L
-142 LPQKRYYSASVSS
+142 
-155 EQQQQEQQQQR
+155 
-166 KQTTSFADLGVPKQ
+166 SFADLGVPKQ
-180 IVDLLRNA
+180 IVDVLRAA

-201 PELIDLRK
+201 PELIDSRTSED
-209 LGGENE
+209 EN
-215 EDAKAWSV
+215 DAAWSQ

-258 KMDRDQKR
+258 KMDRNQKR

-294 GPYGKDIT
+294 GPYGRDIT
-302 QQLIGGANAKRQEEG
+302 QQLIGGANARRQEQG

-356 DLLAS
+356 ELLAS

-376 GAKGGRRTIICSA
+376 GVKGGRRTIICSA
-389 TLKKETMDAY
+389 TLRKETLDAY
-399 AYVAPDLKL
+399 AYVSPDLKL
-408 VLADYEM
+408 ILADYEM
-415 NKPVESADDDDINK
+415 NK
-429 TKDDRKEGTKE
+429 TKEDAEAVKE
-440 ENIDNI
+440 ENETG
-446 DDGKKEGEEED
+446 DDED
-457 IVEKARREAQMKKQ
+457 VVEKVRRKAQMEKQ
-471 VMINAEEQ
+471 VTINAEEQ
-479 QVMNRGAVALPPHLQ
+479 QMMNRGAVALPPHLQ

-501 LNRKVDVLRRAVH
+501 RNRKVDVLRRAVH

-585 NCDCVFNLELPT
+585 NCDCVINLELPT

-618 VSISEQKENF
+618 VSICEQKENF
-628 VLDKFAQKL
+628 VVDKFAQKL
-637 GIEIVKASPERG
+637 GIEIVGASPERG

>member
-1 MKYSLLVVVVVV
+1 MKMGSLTTRLH
-13 VSRAFGVCVEYLR
+13 
-26 FLRSRVFFLSTC
+26 VF
-38 DKKHRH
+38 R
-44 RNFLLRKKKHN
+44 RGGY
-55 PSIAFFF
+55 A
-62 FFSLAFTTIRTLIQR
+62 TT
-77 LRRTVTLA
+77 RRTTRP
-85 TTTTTT
+85 TTTTTAAPLT
-91 TTRRRMRIAAMPF
+91 TFLNERERGRRFGTDTNNAFLARTAAAA
-104 QRCRASSSATS
+104 RDDDAGE
-115 CSFTSSSSSS
+115 TSSSS
-125 AFSGNTRA
+125 
-133 QLQQKLYRR
+133 
-142 LPQKRYYSASVSS
+142 
-155 EQQQQEQQQQR
+155 
-166 KQTTSFADLGVPKQ
+166 SFADLGVPKQ
-180 IVDLLRNA
+180 IVDALRAA

-201 PELIDLRK
+201 PELIDSRTSED
-209 LGGENE
+209 EN
-215 EDAKAWSV
+215 DAARSQ

-258 KMDRDQKR
+258 KMDRNQKR

-294 GPYGKDIT
+294 GPYGRDIT
-302 QQLIGGANAKRQEEG
+302 QQLIGGANARRQEQG

-343 THGVSTLVIDEAD
+343 THGISTLVIDEAD

-376 GAKGGRRTIICSA
+376 GVKGGRRTIICSA
-389 TLKKETMDAY
+389 TLRKETLDAY
-399 AYVAPDLKL
+399 AYVSPDLKL
-408 VLADYEM
+408 ILADYEM
-415 NKPVESADDDDINK
+415 NKTKEDADAV
-429 TKDDRKEGTKE
+429 KE
-440 ENIDNI
+440 ENETG
-446 DDGKKEGEEED
+446 DDED
-457 IVEKARREAQMKKQ
+457 VVEKVRRKAQMEKQ
-471 VMINAEEQ
+471 VTINAEEQ
-479 QVMNRGAVALPPHLQ
+479 QMMNRGAVALPPHLQ

-501 LNRKVDVLRRAVH
+501 RNRKVDVLRRAVH

-585 NCDCVFNLELPT
+585 NCDCVINLELPT

-618 VSISEQKENF
+618 VSICEQKENF
-628 VLDKFAQKL
+628 VVDKFAQKL
-637 GIEIVKASPERG
+637 GIEIVGASPEHG

>member
-1 MKYSLLVVVVVV
+1 MKMGSLTTRLH
-13 VSRAFGVCVEYLR
+13 
-26 FLRSRVFFLSTC
+26 VF
-38 DKKHRH
+38 R
-44 RNFLLRKKKHN
+44 RGGY
-55 PSIAFFF
+55 A
-62 FFSLAFTTIRTLIQR
+62 TT
-77 LRRTVTLA
+77 RRTTRP

-91 TTRRRMRIAAMPF
+91 AAPLTTFLNERERGRRFGTDTNNAFLARTAAAA
-104 QRCRASSSATS
+104 RDDDAGE
-115 CSFTSSSSSS
+115 TSSSSSS
-125 AFSGNTRA
+125 
-133 QLQQKLYRR
+133 
-142 LPQKRYYSASVSS
+142 SS
-155 EQQQQEQQQQR
+155 
-166 KQTTSFADLGVPKQ
+166 SFADLGVPKQ
-180 IVDLLRNA
+180 IVDALRAA

-201 PELIDLRK
+201 PELIDSRTSED
-209 LGGENE
+209 EN
-215 EDAKAWSV
+215 DAARSQ

-258 KMDRDQKR
+258 KMDRNQKR

-294 GPYGKDIT
+294 GPYGRDIT
-302 QQLIGGANAKRQEEG
+302 QQLIGGANARRQEQG

-376 GAKGGRRTIICSA
+376 GVKGGRRTIICSA
-389 TLKKETMDAY
+389 TLRKETLDAY
-399 AYVAPDLKL
+399 AYVSPDLKL
-408 VLADYEM
+408 ILADYEM
-415 NKPVESADDDDINK
+415 NKTKEDADAV
-429 TKDDRKEGTKE
+429 KE
-440 ENIDNI
+440 ENETG
-446 DDGKKEGEEED
+446 DDED
-457 IVEKARREAQMKKQ
+457 VVEKVRRKAQMEKQ
-471 VMINAEEQ
+471 VTINAEEQ
-479 QVMNRGAVALPPHLQ
+479 QMMNRGAVALPPHLQ

-501 LNRKVDVLRRAVH
+501 RNRKVDVLRRAVH

-549 GDMDKIQ
+549 GDLDKIQ

-585 NCDCVFNLELPT
+585 NCDCVINLELPT

-618 VSISEQKENF
+618 VSICEQKENF
-628 VLDKFAQKL
+628 VVDKFAQKL
-637 GIEIVKASPERG
+637 GIEIVGASPEHG

>member
-1 MKYSLLVVVVVV
+1 MKMGSLTTRLH
-13 VSRAFGVCVEYLR
+13 
-26 FLRSRVFFLSTC
+26 VF
-38 DKKHRH
+38 R
-44 RNFLLRKKKHN
+44 RGGY
-55 PSIAFFF
+55 A
-62 FFSLAFTTIRTLIQR
+62 TTRPTTR
-77 LRRTVTLA
+77 P

-91 TTRRRMRIAAMPF
+91 TAPLTTFLNERERGRRFRTDTNNAFLARTAAAA
-104 QRCRASSSATS
+104 RDDDAGE
-115 CSFTSSSSSS
+115 TSSSSSS
-125 AFSGNTRA
+125 S
-133 QLQQKLYRR
+133 
-142 LPQKRYYSASVSS
+142 
-155 EQQQQEQQQQR
+155 
-166 KQTTSFADLGVPKQ
+166 SFADLGVPKQ
-180 IVDLLRNA
+180 IVDALRAA

-201 PELIDLRK
+201 PELIDSRTSED
-209 LGGENE
+209 EN
-215 EDAKAWSV
+215 DAARSQ

-258 KMDRDQKR
+258 KMDRNQKR

-294 GPYGKDIT
+294 GPYGRDIT
-302 QQLIGGANAKRQEEG
+302 QQLIGGANARRQEQG

-376 GAKGGRRTIICSA
+376 GVKGGRRTIICSA
-389 TLKKETMDAY
+389 TLRKETLDAY
-399 AYVAPDLKL
+399 AYVSPDLKL
-408 VLADYEM
+408 ILADYEM
-415 NKPVESADDDDINK
+415 NKTKEDADAV
-429 TKDDRKEGTKE
+429 KE
-440 ENIDNI
+440 ENETG
-446 DDGKKEGEEED
+446 DDED
-457 IVEKARREAQMKKQ
+457 VVEKVRRKAQMEKQ
-471 VMINAEEQ
+471 VTINAEEQ
-479 QVMNRGAVALPPHLQ
+479 QMMNRGAVALPPHLQ

-501 LNRKVDVLRRAVH
+501 RNRKVDVLRRAVH

-549 GDMDKIQ
+549 GDLDKIQ

-585 NCDCVFNLELPT
+585 NCDCVINLELPT

-618 VSISEQKENF
+618 VSICEQKENF
-628 VLDKFAQKL
+628 VVDKFAQKL
-637 GIEIVKASPERG
+637 GIEIVGASPEHG

>member
-1 MKYSLLVVVVVV
+1 MKMGSLTTRLH
-13 VSRAFGVCVEYLR
+13 
-26 FLRSRVFFLSTC
+26 VF
-38 DKKHRH
+38 R
-44 RNFLLRKKKHN
+44 RGGY
-55 PSIAFFF
+55 A
-62 FFSLAFTTIRTLIQR
+62 TT
-77 LRRTVTLA
+77 RRTTTRP

-91 TTRRRMRIAAMPF
+91 TTTAPLTTFLNERERGRRFGTDTHNAFLARTAAAA
-104 QRCRASSSATS
+104 RDDDAGE
-115 CSFTSSSSSS
+115 TSSSSSS
-125 AFSGNTRA
+125 
-133 QLQQKLYRR
+133 
-142 LPQKRYYSASVSS
+142 SS
-155 EQQQQEQQQQR
+155 
-166 KQTTSFADLGVPKQ
+166 SFADLGVPKQ
-180 IVDLLRNA
+180 IVDALRAA

-201 PELIDLRK
+201 PELIDSRTSED
-209 LGGENE
+209 EN
-215 EDAKAWSV
+215 DAARSQ

-258 KMDRDQKR
+258 KMDRNQKR
-266 HVNDVRAMI
+266 HVNDIRAMI

-294 GPYGKDIT
+294 GPYGRDIT
-302 QQLIGGANAKRQEEG
+302 QQLIGGANARRQEQG

-376 GAKGGRRTIICSA
+376 GVKGGRRTIICSA
-389 TLKKETMDAY
+389 TLRKETLDAY
-399 AYVAPDLKL
+399 AYVSPDLKL
-408 VLADYEM
+408 ILADYEM
-415 NKPVESADDDDINK
+415 NKTKEDADAV
-429 TKDDRKEGTKE
+429 KE
-440 ENIDNI
+440 ENETG
-446 DDGKKEGEEED
+446 DDED
-457 IVEKARREAQMKKQ
+457 VVEKVRRQAQMEKQ
-471 VMINAEEQ
+471 VTINAEEQ
-479 QVMNRGAVALPPHLQ
+479 QMMNRGAVALPPHLQ

-501 LNRKVDVLRRAVH
+501 RNRKVDVLRRAVH

-585 NCDCVFNLELPT
+585 NCDCVINLELPT

-618 VSISEQKENF
+618 VSICEQKENF
-628 VLDKFAQKL
+628 VVDKFAQKL
-637 GIEIVKASPERG
+637 GIEIVGASPEHG

>member
-1 MKYSLLVVVVVV
+1 MKMGSLTTRLH
-13 VSRAFGVCVEYLR
+13 
-26 FLRSRVFFLSTC
+26 VF
-38 DKKHRH
+38 R
-44 RNFLLRKKKHN
+44 RGGY
-55 PSIAFFF
+55 A
-62 FFSLAFTTIRTLIQR
+62 TT
-77 LRRTVTLA
+77 RRTTRP

-91 TTRRRMRIAAMPF
+91 AAPLPTFLNERERGRRFRTDTNNAFLARTAAAA
-104 QRCRASSSATS
+104 RDDDAGE
-115 CSFTSSSSSS
+115 TSSSSSS
-125 AFSGNTRA
+125 
-133 QLQQKLYRR
+133 
-142 LPQKRYYSASVSS
+142 SS
-155 EQQQQEQQQQR
+155 SS
-166 KQTTSFADLGVPKQ
+166 SFADLGVPKQ
-180 IVDLLRNA
+180 IVDALRAA

-201 PELIDLRK
+201 PELIDSRTSED
-209 LGGENE
+209 EN
-215 EDAKAWSV
+215 DAARSQ

-258 KMDRDQKR
+258 KMDRNQKR

-294 GPYGKDIT
+294 GPYGRDIT
-302 QQLIGGANAKRQEEG
+302 QQLIGGANARRQEQG

-376 GAKGGRRTIICSA
+376 GVKGGRRTIICSA
-389 TLKKETMDAY
+389 TLRKETLDAY
-399 AYVAPDLKL
+399 AYVSPDLKL
-408 VLADYEM
+408 ILADYEM
-415 NKPVESADDDDINK
+415 NKTKEDADAV
-429 TKDDRKEGTKE
+429 KE
-440 ENIDNI
+440 ENETG
-446 DDGKKEGEEED
+446 DDED
-457 IVEKARREAQMKKQ
+457 VVEKVRRKAQMEKQ
-471 VMINAEEQ
+471 VTINAEEQ
-479 QVMNRGAVALPPHLQ
+479 QMMNRGAVALPPHLQ

-501 LNRKVDVLRRAVH
+501 RNRKVDVLRRAVH

-549 GDMDKIQ
+549 GDLDKIQ

-585 NCDCVFNLELPT
+585 NCDCVINLELPT

-618 VSISEQKENF
+618 VSICEQKENF
-628 VLDKFAQKL
+628 VVDKFAQKL
-637 GIEIVKASPERG
+637 GIEIVGASPEHG

>member
-1 MKYSLLVVVVVV
+1 MGSLTTRLH
-13 VSRAFGVCVEYLR
+13 
-26 FLRSRVFFLSTC
+26 VF
-38 DKKHRH
+38 R
-44 RNFLLRKKKHN
+44 RGGY
-55 PSIAFFF
+55 A
-62 FFSLAFTTIRTLIQR
+62 TT
-77 LRRTVTLA
+77 RRTTRP

-91 TTRRRMRIAAMPF
+91 AAPLTTFLNERERGRRFGTDTNNAFLARTAAAA
-104 QRCRASSSATS
+104 RDDDAGE
-115 CSFTSSSSSS
+115 TSSSSSS
-125 AFSGNTRA
+125 
-133 QLQQKLYRR
+133 
-142 LPQKRYYSASVSS
+142 
-155 EQQQQEQQQQR
+155 
-166 KQTTSFADLGVPKQ
+166 SFADLGVPKQ
-180 IVDLLRNA
+180 IVDALRAA

-201 PELIDLRK
+201 PELIDSRTSED
-209 LGGENE
+209 EN
-215 EDAKAWSV
+215 DAARSQ

-258 KMDRDQKR
+258 KMDRNQKR

-294 GPYGKDIT
+294 GPYGRDIT
-302 QQLIGGANAKRQEEG
+302 QQLIGGANARRQEQG

-376 GAKGGRRTIICSA
+376 GVKGGRRTIICSA
-389 TLKKETMDAY
+389 TLRKETLDAY
-399 AYVAPDLKL
+399 AYVSPDLKL
-408 VLADYEM
+408 ILADYEM
-415 NKPVESADDDDINK
+415 NKTKEDADAV
-429 TKDDRKEGTKE
+429 KE
-440 ENIDNI
+440 ENETG
-446 DDGKKEGEEED
+446 DDED
-457 IVEKARREAQMKKQ
+457 VVEKVRRKAQMEKQ
-471 VMINAEEQ
+471 VTINAEEQ
-479 QVMNRGAVALPPHLQ
+479 QMMNRGAVALPPHLQ

-501 LNRKVDVLRRAVH
+501 RNRKVDVLRRAVH

-585 NCDCVFNLELPT
+585 NCDCVINLELPT

-618 VSISEQKENF
+618 VSICEQKENF
-628 VLDKFAQKL
+628 VVDKFAQKL
-637 GIEIVKASPERG
+637 GIEIVGASPEHG

>member
-1 MKYSLLVVVVVV
+1 MKMGSLTTRLH
-13 VSRAFGVCVEYLR
+13 
-26 FLRSRVFFLSTC
+26 VF
-38 DKKHRH
+38 R
-44 RNFLLRKKKHN
+44 RGGY
-55 PSIAFFF
+55 A
-62 FFSLAFTTIRTLIQR
+62 TT
-77 LRRTVTLA
+77 RRTTRP

-91 TTRRRMRIAAMPF
+91 AAPLTTFLNERERGRRFGTDTNNAFLARTAAAA
-104 QRCRASSSATS
+104 RDDDAGE
-115 CSFTSSSSSS
+115 TSSSS
-125 AFSGNTRA
+125 
-133 QLQQKLYRR
+133 
-142 LPQKRYYSASVSS
+142 
-155 EQQQQEQQQQR
+155 
-166 KQTTSFADLGVPKQ
+166 SFADLGVPKQ
-180 IVDLLRNA
+180 IVDALRAA

-201 PELIDLRK
+201 PELIDSRTSED
-209 LGGENE
+209 EN
-215 EDAKAWSV
+215 DAARSQ

-258 KMDRDQKR
+258 KMDRNQKR

-294 GPYGKDIT
+294 GPYGRDIT
-302 QQLIGGANAKRQEEG
+302 QQLIGGANARRQEQG

-376 GAKGGRRTIICSA
+376 GVKGGRRTIICSA
-389 TLKKETMDAY
+389 TLRKETLDAY
-399 AYVAPDLKL
+399 AYVSPDLKL
-408 VLADYEM
+408 ILADYEM
-415 NKPVESADDDDINK
+415 NKTKEDADAV
-429 TKDDRKEGTKE
+429 KE
-440 ENIDNI
+440 ENETG
-446 DDGKKEGEEED
+446 DDED
-457 IVEKARREAQMKKQ
+457 VVEKVRRKAQMEKQ
-471 VMINAEEQ
+471 VTINAEEQ
-479 QVMNRGAVALPPHLQ
+479 QMMNRGAVALPPHLQ

-501 LNRKVDVLRRAVH
+501 RNRKVDVLRRAVH

-585 NCDCVFNLELPT
+585 NCDCVINLELPT

-618 VSISEQKENF
+618 VSICEQKENF
-628 VLDKFAQKL
+628 VVDKFAQKL
-637 GIEIVKASPERG
+637 GIEIVGASPEHG
-649 RMNVKG
+649 RMIVKG

>member
-1 MKYSLLVVVVVV
+1 MKMGSLTTRLH
-13 VSRAFGVCVEYLR
+13 
-26 FLRSRVFFLSTC
+26 VF
-38 DKKHRH
+38 R
-44 RNFLLRKKKHN
+44 RGGY
-55 PSIAFFF
+55 A
-62 FFSLAFTTIRTLIQR
+62 TT
-77 LRRTVTLA
+77 RRTTRP

-91 TTRRRMRIAAMPF
+91 AAPLTTFLNERERGRRFGTDTNNAFLARTAAAA
-104 QRCRASSSATS
+104 RDDDAGE
-115 CSFTSSSSSS
+115 TSSSSSS
-125 AFSGNTRA
+125 S
-133 QLQQKLYRR
+133 
-142 LPQKRYYSASVSS
+142 
-155 EQQQQEQQQQR
+155 
-166 KQTTSFADLGVPKQ
+166 SFADLGVPKQ
-180 IVDLLRNA
+180 IVDALRAA

-201 PELIDLRK
+201 PELIDSRTSED
-209 LGGENE
+209 EN
-215 EDAKAWSV
+215 DAARSQ

-258 KMDRDQKR
+258 KMDRNQKR

-294 GPYGKDIT
+294 GPYGRDIT
-302 QQLIGGANAKRQEEG
+302 QQLIGGANARRQEQG

-376 GAKGGRRTIICSA
+376 GVKGGRRTIICSA
-389 TLKKETMDAY
+389 TLRKETLDAY
-399 AYVAPDLKL
+399 AYVSPDLKL
-408 VLADYEM
+408 ILADYEM
-415 NKPVESADDDDINK
+415 NKTKEDADAV
-429 TKDDRKEGTKE
+429 KE
-440 ENIDNI
+440 ENETG
-446 DDGKKEGEEED
+446 DDED
-457 IVEKARREAQMKKQ
+457 VVEKVRRKAQMEKQ
-471 VMINAEEQ
+471 VTINAEEQ
-479 QVMNRGAVALPPHLQ
+479 QMMNRGAVALPPHLQ

-501 LNRKVDVLRRAVH
+501 RNRKVDVLRRAVH

-585 NCDCVFNLELPT
+585 NCDCVINLELPT

-618 VSISEQKENF
+618 VSICEQKENF
-628 VLDKFAQKL
+628 VVDKFAQKL
-637 GIEIVKASPERG
+637 GIEIVGASPERG

>member
-1 MKYSLLVVVVVV
+1 MKMGSLTTRLH
-13 VSRAFGVCVEYLR
+13 
-26 FLRSRVFFLSTC
+26 VF
-38 DKKHRH
+38 R
-44 RNFLLRKKKHN
+44 RGGY
-55 PSIAFFF
+55 A
-62 FFSLAFTTIRTLIQR
+62 TT
-77 LRRTVTLA
+77 RRTTRP

-91 TTRRRMRIAAMPF
+91 TAPLTTFLNERERGRRFGTDTNNAFLARTAAAA
-104 QRCRASSSATS
+104 RDDDAGE
-115 CSFTSSSSSS
+115 TSSSSSS
-125 AFSGNTRA
+125 S
-133 QLQQKLYRR
+133 
-142 LPQKRYYSASVSS
+142 
-155 EQQQQEQQQQR
+155 
-166 KQTTSFADLGVPKQ
+166 SFADLGVPKQ
-180 IVDLLRNA
+180 IVDALRAA

-201 PELIDLRK
+201 PELIDSRTSED
-209 LGGENE
+209 EN
-215 EDAKAWSV
+215 DAARSQ

-258 KMDRDQKR
+258 KMDRNQKR

-294 GPYGKDIT
+294 GPYGRDIT
-302 QQLIGGANAKRQEEG
+302 QQLIGGANARRQEQG

-376 GAKGGRRTIICSA
+376 GVKGGRRTIICSA
-389 TLKKETMDAY
+389 TLRKETLDAY
-399 AYVAPDLKL
+399 AYVSPDLKL
-408 VLADYEM
+408 ILADYEM
-415 NKPVESADDDDINK
+415 NKTKEDADAV
-429 TKDDRKEGTKE
+429 KE
-440 ENIDNI
+440 ENETG
-446 DDGKKEGEEED
+446 DDED
-457 IVEKARREAQMKKQ
+457 VVEKVRRKAQMEKQ
-471 VMINAEEQ
+471 VTINAEEQ
-479 QVMNRGAVALPPHLQ
+479 QMMNRGAVALPPHLQ

-501 LNRKVDVLRRAVH
+501 RNRKVDVLRRAVH

-549 GDMDKIQ
+549 GDLDKIQ

-585 NCDCVFNLELPT
+585 NCDCVINLELPT

-618 VSISEQKENF
+618 VSICEQKENF
-628 VLDKFAQKL
+628 VVDKFAQKL
-637 GIEIVKASPERG
+637 GIEIVGASPEHG

>member
-1 MKYSLLVVVVVV
+1 MKMGSLTTRLH
-13 VSRAFGVCVEYLR
+13 
-26 FLRSRVFFLSTC
+26 VF
-38 DKKHRH
+38 R
-44 RNFLLRKKKHN
+44 RGGY
-55 PSIAFFF
+55 A
-62 FFSLAFTTIRTLIQR
+62 TTRPTTR
-77 LRRTVTLA
+77 P

-91 TTRRRMRIAAMPF
+91 AAPLPTFLNERERGRRFRTDTNNAFLARTAAAA
-104 QRCRASSSATS
+104 RDDDAGE
-115 CSFTSSSSSS
+115 TSSSSSS
-125 AFSGNTRA
+125 S
-133 QLQQKLYRR
+133 
-142 LPQKRYYSASVSS
+142 
-155 EQQQQEQQQQR
+155 
-166 KQTTSFADLGVPKQ
+166 SFADLGVPKQ
-180 IVDLLRNA
+180 IVDALRAA

-201 PELIDLRK
+201 PELIDSRTSED
-209 LGGENE
+209 EN
-215 EDAKAWSV
+215 DAARSQ

-258 KMDRDQKR
+258 KMDRNQKR

-294 GPYGKDIT
+294 GPYGRDIT
-302 QQLIGGANAKRQEEG
+302 QQLIGGANARRQEQG

-376 GAKGGRRTIICSA
+376 GVKGGRRTIICSA
-389 TLKKETMDAY
+389 TLRKETLDAY
-399 AYVAPDLKL
+399 AYVSPDLKL
-408 VLADYEM
+408 ILADYEM
-415 NKPVESADDDDINK
+415 NKTKEDADAV
-429 TKDDRKEGTKE
+429 KE
-440 ENIDNI
+440 ENETG
-446 DDGKKEGEEED
+446 DDED
-457 IVEKARREAQMKKQ
+457 VVEKVRRKAQMEKQ
-471 VMINAEEQ
+471 VTINAEEQ
-479 QVMNRGAVALPPHLQ
+479 QMMNRGAVALPPHLQ

-501 LNRKVDVLRRAVH
+501 RNRKVDVLRRAVH

-549 GDMDKIQ
+549 GDLDKIQ

-585 NCDCVFNLELPT
+585 NCDCVINLELPT

-618 VSISEQKENF
+618 VSICEQKENF
-628 VLDKFAQKL
+628 VVDKFAQKL
-637 GIEIVKASPERG
+637 GIEIVGASPEHG

>member
-1 MKYSLLVVVVVV
+1 MKMGSLTTRLH
-13 VSRAFGVCVEYLR
+13 
-26 FLRSRVFFLSTC
+26 VF
-38 DKKHRH
+38 R
-44 RNFLLRKKKHN
+44 RGGY
-55 PSIAFFF
+55 A
-62 FFSLAFTTIRTLIQR
+62 TT
-77 LRRTVTLA
+77 RRTTRP

-91 TTRRRMRIAAMPF
+91 ATPLTTFLNERERGRRFRTDTNNAFLARTAAAA
-104 QRCRASSSATS
+104 RDDDAGE
-115 CSFTSSSSSS
+115 TSSSSSS
-125 AFSGNTRA
+125 
-133 QLQQKLYRR
+133 
-142 LPQKRYYSASVSS
+142 SS
-155 EQQQQEQQQQR
+155 SS
-166 KQTTSFADLGVPKQ
+166 SFADLGVPKQ
-180 IVDLLRNA
+180 IVDALRAA

-201 PELIDLRK
+201 PELIDSRTSED
-209 LGGENE
+209 EN
-215 EDAKAWSV
+215 DAARSQ

-258 KMDRDQKR
+258 KMDRNQKR

-294 GPYGKDIT
+294 GPYGRDIT
-302 QQLIGGANAKRQEEG
+302 QQLIGGANARRQEQG

-376 GAKGGRRTIICSA
+376 GVKGGRRTIICSA
-389 TLKKETMDAY
+389 TLRKETLDAY
-399 AYVAPDLKL
+399 AYVSPDLKL
-408 VLADYEM
+408 ILADYEM
-415 NKPVESADDDDINK
+415 NKTKEDADAV
-429 TKDDRKEGTKE
+429 KE
-440 ENIDNI
+440 ENETG
-446 DDGKKEGEEED
+446 DDED
-457 IVEKARREAQMKKQ
+457 VVEKVRRKAQMEKQ
-471 VMINAEEQ
+471 VTINAEEQ
-479 QVMNRGAVALPPHLQ
+479 QMMNRGAVALPPHLQ

-501 LNRKVDVLRRAVH
+501 RNRKVDVLRRAVH

-549 GDMDKIQ
+549 GDLDKIQ

-585 NCDCVFNLELPT
+585 NCDCVINLELPT

-618 VSISEQKENF
+618 VSICEQKENF
-628 VLDKFAQKL
+628 VVDKFAQKL
-637 GIEIVKASPERG
+637 GIEIVGASPEHG

>member
-1 MKYSLLVVVVVV
+1 MKMGSLTTRLH
-13 VSRAFGVCVEYLR
+13 
-26 FLRSRVFFLSTC
+26 VF
-38 DKKHRH
+38 R
-44 RNFLLRKKKHN
+44 RGGY
-55 PSIAFFF
+55 A
-62 FFSLAFTTIRTLIQR
+62 TT
-77 LRRTVTLA
+77 RRTTTRP
-85 TTTTTT
+85 TTTTTAAPLT
-91 TTRRRMRIAAMPF
+91 TFLNERERGRRFGTDTNNAFLARTAAAA
-104 QRCRASSSATS
+104 RDDDAGE
-115 CSFTSSSSSS
+115 TSSSSSS
-125 AFSGNTRA
+125 
-133 QLQQKLYRR
+133 
-142 LPQKRYYSASVSS
+142 SS
-155 EQQQQEQQQQR
+155 
-166 KQTTSFADLGVPKQ
+166 SFADLGVPKQ
-180 IVDLLRNA
+180 IVDALRAA

-201 PELIDLRK
+201 PELIDSRTSED
-209 LGGENE
+209 EN
-215 EDAKAWSV
+215 DAARSQ

-258 KMDRDQKR
+258 KMDRNQKR

-294 GPYGKDIT
+294 GPYGRDIT
-302 QQLIGGANAKRQEEG
+302 QQLIGGANARRQEQG

-376 GAKGGRRTIICSA
+376 GVKGGRRTIICSA
-389 TLKKETMDAY
+389 TLRKETLDAY
-399 AYVAPDLKL
+399 AYVSPDLKL
-408 VLADYEM
+408 ILADYEM
-415 NKPVESADDDDINK
+415 NKTKEDADAV
-429 TKDDRKEGTKE
+429 KE
-440 ENIDNI
+440 ENETG
-446 DDGKKEGEEED
+446 DDED
-457 IVEKARREAQMKKQ
+457 VVEKVRRKAQMEKQ
-471 VMINAEEQ
+471 VTINAEEQ
-479 QVMNRGAVALPPHLQ
+479 QMMNRGAVALPPHLQ

-501 LNRKVDVLRRAVH
+501 RNRKVDVLRRAVH

-585 NCDCVFNLELPT
+585 NCDCVINLELPT

-618 VSISEQKENF
+618 VSICEQKENF
-628 VLDKFAQKL
+628 VVDKFAQKL
-637 GIEIVKASPERG
+637 GIEIVGASPEHG

>member
-1 MKYSLLVVVVVV
+1 MGSLTTRLH
-13 VSRAFGVCVEYLR
+13 
-26 FLRSRVFFLSTC
+26 VF
-38 DKKHRH
+38 R
-44 RNFLLRKKKHN
+44 RGGY
-55 PSIAFFF
+55 A
-62 FFSLAFTTIRTLIQR
+62 TTRPTTT
-77 LRRTVTLA
+77 RRTTTRR

-91 TTRRRMRIAAMPF
+91 AALTTFLNERERGRRFGTDTNNAFLARTAAAA
-104 QRCRASSSATS
+104 RDDDAGE
-115 CSFTSSSSSS
+115 TSSSSSS
-125 AFSGNTRA
+125 
-133 QLQQKLYRR
+133 
-142 LPQKRYYSASVSS
+142 SS
-155 EQQQQEQQQQR
+155 
-166 KQTTSFADLGVPKQ
+166 SFADLGVPKQ
-180 IVDLLRNA
+180 IVDALRAA

-201 PELIDLRK
+201 PELIDSRTSED
-209 LGGENE
+209 EN
-215 EDAKAWSV
+215 DAARSQ

-258 KMDRDQKR
+258 KMDRNQKR

-294 GPYGKDIT
+294 GPYGRDIT
-302 QQLIGGANAKRQEEG
+302 QQLIGGANARRQEQG

-356 DLLAS
+356 ELLAS

-376 GAKGGRRTIICSA
+376 GVKGGRRTIICSA
-389 TLKKETMDAY
+389 TLRKETLDAY
-399 AYVAPDLKL
+399 AYVSPDLKL
-408 VLADYEM
+408 ILADYEM
-415 NKPVESADDDDINK
+415 NKTKEDADAV
-429 TKDDRKEGTKE
+429 KE
-440 ENIDNI
+440 ENETG
-446 DDGKKEGEEED
+446 DDED
-457 IVEKARREAQMKKQ
+457 VVEKVRRKAQMEKQ
-471 VMINAEEQ
+471 VTINAEEQ
-479 QVMNRGAVALPPHLQ
+479 QMMNRGAVALPPHLQ

-501 LNRKVDVLRRAVH
+501 RNRKVDVLRRAVH

-585 NCDCVFNLELPT
+585 NCDCVINLELPT

-618 VSISEQKENF
+618 VSICEQRENF
-628 VLDKFAQKL
+628 VVDKFAQKL
-637 GIEIVKASPERG
+637 GIEIVGASPERG

>member
-1 MKYSLLVVVVVV
+1 MKMGSLTTRLH
-13 VSRAFGVCVEYLR
+13 
-26 FLRSRVFFLSTC
+26 VF
-38 DKKHRH
+38 R
-44 RNFLLRKKKHN
+44 RGGY
-55 PSIAFFF
+55 A
-62 FFSLAFTTIRTLIQR
+62 TTRPTTR
-77 LRRTVTLA
+77 P

-91 TTRRRMRIAAMPF
+91 ATPLTTFLNERERGRRFGTDTNNAFLARTAAAA
-104 QRCRASSSATS
+104 RDDDAGE
-115 CSFTSSSSSS
+115 TSSSSSS
-125 AFSGNTRA
+125 
-133 QLQQKLYRR
+133 
-142 LPQKRYYSASVSS
+142 SS
-155 EQQQQEQQQQR
+155 
-166 KQTTSFADLGVPKQ
+166 SFADLGVPKQ
-180 IVDLLRNA
+180 IVDALRAA

-201 PELIDLRK
+201 PELIDSRTSED
-209 LGGENE
+209 EN
-215 EDAKAWSV
+215 DAARSQ

-258 KMDRDQKR
+258 KMDRNQKR
-266 HVNDVRAMI
+266 HVNDVRALI

-294 GPYGKDIT
+294 GPYGRDIT
-302 QQLIGGANAKRQEEG
+302 QQLIGGANARRQEQG

-376 GAKGGRRTIICSA
+376 GVKGGRRTIICSA
-389 TLKKETMDAY
+389 TLRKETLDAY
-399 AYVAPDLKL
+399 AYVSPDLKL
-408 VLADYEM
+408 ILADYEM
-415 NKPVESADDDDINK
+415 NKTKEDADAV
-429 TKDDRKEGTKE
+429 KE
-440 ENIDNI
+440 ENETG
-446 DDGKKEGEEED
+446 DDED
-457 IVEKARREAQMKKQ
+457 VVEKVRRKAQMEKQ
-471 VMINAEEQ
+471 VTINAEEQ
-479 QVMNRGAVALPPHLQ
+479 QMMNRGAVALPPHLQ

-501 LNRKVDVLRRAVH
+501 RNRKVDVLRRAVH

-585 NCDCVFNLELPT
+585 NCDCVINLELPT

-618 VSISEQKENF
+618 VSICEQKENF
-628 VLDKFAQKL
+628 VVDKFAQKL
-637 GIEIVKASPERG
+637 GIEIVGASPEHG

>member
-1 MKYSLLVVVVVV
+1 MTTFLNE
-13 VSRAFGVCVEYLR
+13 RERGRRFGTDTNNAF
-26 FLRSRVFFLSTC
+26 
-38 DKKHRH
+38 
-44 RNFLLRKKKHN
+44 
-55 PSIAFFF
+55 
-62 FFSLAFTTIRTLIQR
+62 LART
-77 LRRTVTLA
+77 
-85 TTTTTT
+85 
-91 TTRRRMRIAAMPF
+91 AAAA
-104 QRCRASSSATS
+104 RDDDAGE
-115 CSFTSSSSSS
+115 TSSSSSS
-125 AFSGNTRA
+125 S
-133 QLQQKLYRR
+133 
-142 LPQKRYYSASVSS
+142 
-155 EQQQQEQQQQR
+155 
-166 KQTTSFADLGVPKQ
+166 SFADLGVPKQ
-180 IVDLLRNA
+180 IVDALRAA

-201 PELIDLRK
+201 PELIDSRTSED
-209 LGGENE
+209 EN
-215 EDAKAWSV
+215 DAARSQ

-258 KMDRDQKR
+258 KMDRNQKR

-294 GPYGKDIT
+294 GPYGRDIT
-302 QQLIGGANAKRQEEG
+302 QQLIGGANARRQEQG

-376 GAKGGRRTIICSA
+376 GVKGGRRTIICSA
-389 TLKKETMDAY
+389 TLRKETLDAY
-399 AYVAPDLKL
+399 AYVSPDLKL
-408 VLADYEM
+408 ILADYEM
-415 NKPVESADDDDINK
+415 NKTKEDADAV
-429 TKDDRKEGTKE
+429 KE
-440 ENIDNI
+440 ENETG
-446 DDGKKEGEEED
+446 DDED
-457 IVEKARREAQMKKQ
+457 VVEKVRRKAQMEKQ
-471 VMINAEEQ
+471 VTINAEEQ
-479 QVMNRGAVALPPHLQ
+479 QMMNRGAVALPPHLQ

-501 LNRKVDVLRRAVH
+501 RNRKVDVLRRAVH

-585 NCDCVFNLELPT
+585 NCDCVINLELPT

-618 VSISEQKENF
+618 VSICEQKENF
-628 VLDKFAQKL
+628 VVDKFAQKL
-637 GIEIVKASPERG
+637 GIEIVGASPEHG

>member
-1 MKYSLLVVVVVV
+1 MGSLTTRLH
-13 VSRAFGVCVEYLR
+13 
-26 FLRSRVFFLSTC
+26 VF
-38 DKKHRH
+38 R
-44 RNFLLRKKKHN
+44 RGGY
-55 PSIAFFF
+55 A
-62 FFSLAFTTIRTLIQR
+62 TT
-77 LRRTVTLA
+77 RRTTRP

-91 TTRRRMRIAAMPF
+91 ATPLTTFLNERERGRRFRTDTNNAFLARTAAAA
-104 QRCRASSSATS
+104 RDDDAGE
-115 CSFTSSSSSS
+115 TSSSSSS
-125 AFSGNTRA
+125 
-133 QLQQKLYRR
+133 
-142 LPQKRYYSASVSS
+142 SS
-155 EQQQQEQQQQR
+155 
-166 KQTTSFADLGVPKQ
+166 SFADLGVPKQ
-180 IVDLLRNA
+180 IVDALRAA

-201 PELIDLRK
+201 PELIDSRTSED
-209 LGGENE
+209 EN
-215 EDAKAWSV
+215 DAARSQ

-258 KMDRDQKR
+258 KMDRNQKR

-294 GPYGKDIT
+294 GPYGRDIT
-302 QQLIGGANAKRQEEG
+302 QQLIGGANARRQEQG

-376 GAKGGRRTIICSA
+376 GVKGGRRTIICSA
-389 TLKKETMDAY
+389 TLRKETLDAY
-399 AYVAPDLKL
+399 AYVSPDLKL
-408 VLADYEM
+408 ILADYEM
-415 NKPVESADDDDINK
+415 NKTKEDADAV
-429 TKDDRKEGTKE
+429 KE
-440 ENIDNI
+440 ENETG
-446 DDGKKEGEEED
+446 DDED
-457 IVEKARREAQMKKQ
+457 VVEKVRRKAQMEKQ
-471 VMINAEEQ
+471 VTINAEEQ
-479 QVMNRGAVALPPHLQ
+479 QMMNRGAVALPPHLQ

-501 LNRKVDVLRRAVH
+501 RNRKVDVLRRAVH

-549 GDMDKIQ
+549 GDLDKIQ

-585 NCDCVFNLELPT
+585 NCDCVINLELPT

-618 VSISEQKENF
+618 VSICEQKENF
-628 VLDKFAQKL
+628 VVDKFAQKL
-637 GIEIVKASPERG
+637 GIEIVGASPEHG